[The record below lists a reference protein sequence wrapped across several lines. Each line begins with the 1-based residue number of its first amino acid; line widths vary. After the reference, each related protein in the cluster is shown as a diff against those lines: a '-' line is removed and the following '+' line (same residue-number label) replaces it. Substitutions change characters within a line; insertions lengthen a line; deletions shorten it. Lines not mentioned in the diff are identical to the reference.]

1 MLGRALGD
9 DFAASVA
16 GFGADVDEVVGLG
29 HDVGVVLDDD
39 DGVAVIDEAV
49 EDVDEFGG
57 VFHVEA
63 DSGFF
68 DQIETVRCGAA
79 FEFCGVGSADAA
91 GELGDEFDAL
101 GFTAGQG
108 G

>member
-1 MLGRALGD
+1 MGD
-9 DFAASVA
+9 EFAAAVA
-16 GFGADVDEVVGLG
+16 GFGADVDEVVGFG

-39 DGVAVIDEAV
+39 DGVSVIDETV

-63 DSGFF
+63 DGGFF
-68 DQIETVRCGAA
+68 DEIEAVRGGAR
-79 FEFCGVGSADAA
+79 FEFGGVGSADAA

-101 GFTAGQG
+101 RLATGQG